1 MMLRSSFPPVVSKRA
16 YLPNLCL
23 CVYSCVQ
30 GICVRVVFSFVHHM
44 LPVSLDG
51 TFFLAPSLLLCLLHL
66 HLYLKSMYHGNDLSE
81 INITRFSCTIY
92 TIGKCLRLLLI
103 SSLHTYSV
111 LIHERCYV
119 WSMDYRPV
127 ICIISSTLYCS
138 LSEFVMN
145 INVWSFFHFKFCLVS
160 HFPF

>member
-1 MMLRSSFPPVVSKRA
+1 MTFVRLFLQLLVRGLICQIYVCVYIVVSRA
-16 YLPNLCL
+16 Y
-23 CVYSCVQ
+23 
-30 GICVRVVFSFVHHM
+30 VFV
-44 LPVSLDG
+44 L
-51 TFFLAPSLLLCLLHL
+51 FFLLCTICCQFLWMVHFFLPL
-66 HLYLKSMYHGNDLSE
+66 RYCYACYICICILNRCNHGNDLSE

-145 INVWSFFHFKFCLVS
+145 INVWSFFHCKFCLVS